1 MLEINWT
8 TFLVGVLLGAA
19 ITQVIHYLKL
29 DLIEDLEEAR
39 KKEEYKNSKFTE
51 ASETLT
57 LSKEEIKIK
66 KARLRKIKEEEAK
79 NKLKSFFLI

>member
-1 MLEINWT
+1 MPDINWT
-8 TFLVGVLLGAA
+8 TFLLGVLTGAT

-51 ASETLT
+51 ASETFT
-57 LSKEEIKIK
+57 LSKDEK
-66 KARLRKIKEEEAK
+66 KKKRNI
-79 NKLKSFFLI
+79 KLKSFFLI